1 MLTFYFH
8 KMAPNEMA
16 PQRLGNTKAKRW
28 QLTLNDCG
36 RYEELIKY
44 LLGLKSLKYL
54 ISCKETA
61 PTTGHQHIH
70 IYICFDGSIKLSIKK
85 LCGAHVEACRGTH
98 KANIDYIRKD
108 GEILD
113 EIGEEPR
120 ERGGSHTVKE
130 LKAIND
136 PDELDYKEYNTW
148 NKIHEKEAANI
159 DIEELAKKVQ
169 VYYIQG
175 PPGIGKTER
184 MKSIVRELKSK
195 YGSKI
200 NMVKYEGGFWLGI
213 GTAKIAV
220 YDDFRD
226 SHMKASEF
234 INFIDY
240 NKHPMRILNGSVMNN
255 YREIF
260 ITSII
265 PPMELYRNKTEEF
278 KKQWL
283 RRMDIYKIE
292 DKKLIRVDPFI
303 DYCDL

>member
-1 MLTFYFH
+1 MLTFYFY
-8 KMAPNEMA
+8 KMAPIEMA

-36 RYEELIKY
+36 RYEELIEY
-44 LLGLKSLKYL
+44 LIGLKSMKYL
-54 ISCKETA
+54 ISCKEKA
-61 PTTGHQHIH
+61 PTTGHEHIH
-70 IYICFDGSIKLSIKK
+70 IYICFSGSISLSVKK
-85 LCGAHVEACRGTH
+85 LCGAHIEACRGTH

-108 GEILD
+108 GDILD

-159 DIEELAKKVQ
+159 DIEELAKKVR

-184 MKSIVRELKSK
+184 MKSIVRELKSQ

-200 NMVKYEGGFWLGI
+200 NMLKYENGFWI
-213 GTAKIAV
+213 GVGSAKIAV

-240 NKHPMRILNGSVMNN
+240 NKHYMNIKGGTKLND
-255 YREIF
+255 YELII
-260 ITSII
+260 ITSIQKLNEI
-265 PPMELYRNKTEEF
+265 YRNFPEEGRNQWTRRMELINMYNEND
-278 KKQWL
+278 
-283 RRMDIYKIE
+283 DIE
-292 DKKLIRVDPFI
+292 NNDLDI
-303 DYCDL
+303 DEL